1 MATCTASTR
10 GLRRV
15 AIWRRTRRGAAMA
28 KKLDRTV
35 AAEARE
41 DARGLEQQADST
53 EPYPADT
60 VISWPNAPSRMFNVR
75 LSEEQYEALQELAH
89 KRHLP
94 MSTMARAWL
103 LDRLDHER
111 RAS

>member
-1 MATCTASTR
+1 
-10 GLRRV
+10 
-15 AIWRRTRRGAAMA
+15 MA
-28 KKLDRTV
+28 KKLDRKV
-35 AAEARE
+35 AAEARG
-41 DARGLEQQADST
+41 DARRLERQVDSI

-60 VISWPNAPSRMFNVR
+60 VVSRPNAPSRMFNVR

-111 RAS
+111 HAS